1 MAGRSHQQYEKRL
14 RERAK
19 QEKADAKRARRSE
32 KRDEELEGED
42 AGPTEDELLE
52 AVRVLNEQHA
62 AGDVDD
68 ETFEEKRAE
77 LFEQLGIG

>member
-1 MAGRSHQQYEKRL
+1 VAGRSHQQYEKRL

-32 KRDEELEGED
+32 KRDEDAEGE

-62 AGDVDD
+62 AGEIDT
-68 ETFEEKRAE
+68 ETFEEQRAE